1 MKHIYKKA
9 TGKTLTKR
17 GEKTTDKTL
26 TKRNKKT
33 TGQTLTKRNEKT
45 KSQKGK
51 RGIEKNN
58 KKHKTKNKQSISASD
73 INKEP
78 SLILTKDIAF
88 KHFFKNNKKFCAD
101 LIKQFIPPL
110 KDRKI
115 KILNFLDSVTA
126 DHPEDKGSL
135 LDILVQV
142 DEKELINI
150 EMHL

>member
-1 MKHIYKKA
+1 MNYNKKNQS
-9 TGKTLTKR
+9 
-17 GEKTTDKTL
+17 KTL

-33 TGQTLTKRNEKT
+33 TGKILTKSNKKVTGRTLTKRNKKATDEK
-45 KSQKGK
+45 SK
-51 RGIEKNN
+51 RGMEKNN

>member
-1 MKHIYKKA
+1 MNYNKKNQS
-9 TGKTLTKR
+9 KTLTQRNK
-17 GEKTTDKTL
+17 KTTGKILTKSNKKITSKTL
-26 TKRNKKT
+26 TKRNKKAQDKQ
-33 TGQTLTKRNEKT
+33 GM
-45 KSQKGK
+45 
-51 RGIEKNN
+51 RGMEKNN
-58 KKHKTKNKQSISASD
+58 KKLKTKNKQSISASD

>member
-1 MKHIYKKA
+1 MKHNKK
-9 TGKTLTKR
+9 TIG
-17 GEKTTDKTL
+17 KTL
-26 TKRNKKT
+26 TKRNKKA
-33 TGQTLTKRNEKT
+33 TGSTLTKRNEKT
-45 KSQKGK
+45 TGSTLTKRNEKAQDKQGK
-51 RGIEKNN
+51 RGMEKNN
-58 KKHKTKNKQSISASD
+58 KTHKTKNKQGVSNT
-73 INKEP
+73 NKEP

-110 KDRKI
+110 KDCKI

-142 DEKELINI
+142 DGKELINI